1 LYDAPYVHTFFENR
15 TQIYVVFIL
24 DANFFLTK

>member
-1 LYDAPYVHTFFENR
+1 VHTFFENR
-15 TQIYVVFIL
+15 TQIYAVFIL